1 MNYIMKI
8 RLMKLKKVHHMPCQ
22 TQIVHKKRKG
32 RTTQMMT
39 KISKKSI
46 TKLSS
51 REGIAK
57 MYKSTNQIN
66 SIGEKLVL
74 KYREHKK

>member
-1 MNYIMKI
+1 
-8 RLMKLKKVHHMPCQ
+8 
-22 TQIVHKKRKG
+22 
-32 RTTQMMT
+32 MMT
-39 KISKKSI
+39 KISKRSI

-57 MYKSTNQIN
+57 MYKLTNQIN
-66 SIGEKLVL
+66 SKGEKLVL